1 MCAGIA
7 AFWGAGRGAIFFTQ
21 MMVEAAGNDHMGR
34 ASFIVDVHHHALLP
48 TLTGDIDLGTVD
60 IPTWSI
66 DDSVAFMDKVGIDVA
81 VLSLS
86 SPGIPYADPTK
97 AREIAHRINETLAS
111 YVARYPKRFAAFAT
125 LPLPDIDGSLRE
137 LEHAHGVLQLDGV
150 GVMSN
155 YGPYFGSAYYDPLF
169 EVLNRSGRPVH
180 IHPRPPT
187 LTAHQDFGLPPSLYE
202 FTFELTRVAVQVAY
216 NNVFGRFPNL
226 KLILSH
232 AGGTVPF
239 LAKRLTYGPQIV
251 ASLKDKAPVDTIGEL
266 RKFYF
271 DVAMVS
277 GRFTLP
283 ALNAL
288 VEPDH
293 ILFGSDFPFMPVAD
307 ILESKADV
315 LEAASYSE
323 ENVQKIKSENALR
336 LFPRLAK
343 LFAE

>member
-1 MCAGIA
+1 
-7 AFWGAGRGAIFFTQ
+7 
-21 MMVEAAGNDHMGR
+21 MGR
-34 ASFIVDVHHHALLP
+34 NTVIVDVHHHALLP
-48 TLTGDIDLGTVD
+48 ALTGDIDLGTVD
-60 IPTWSI
+60 IPAWSI

-86 SPGIPYADPTK
+86 SPGVSYANPAK
-97 AREIAHRINETLAS
+97 ARETAHRVNETLAS

-125 LPLPDIDGSLRE
+125 LPLPDIEGSLRE
-137 LEHAHGVLQLDGV
+137 LEHAHDVLHLDGV

-155 YGPYFGSAYYDPLF
+155 YGPYFGTAHYDPLF
-169 EVLNRSGRPVH
+169 EMLNRSGLPVH

-202 FTFELTRVAVQVAY
+202 FTFESTRVAVQVAY

-232 AGGTVPF
+232 AGGAVPF

-251 ASLKDKAPVDTIGEL
+251 ADLKDKAPVDTIQEL
-266 RKFYF
+266 GKFYF

-288 VEPDH
+288 VDTDR
-293 ILFGSDFPFMPVAD
+293 ILYGSDFPYMPVAD
-307 ILESKADV
+307 IVEIKTDV
-315 LEAASYSE
+315 MDFAGYRDEDIR
-323 ENVQKIKSENALR
+323 KIGSENALR
-336 LFPRLAK
+336 LLPRLAK
-343 LFAE
+343 NLAAV